1 MGFGSVPRW
10 QKVYESVWRGVQ
22 CTVQSE
28 LRLQIQQ
35 LSKNY
40 KGSYQRAFTF
50 IFSLNYCDNVI
61 YFLWIIDQSGQKLL
75 LMCIKNNNPKD
86 ST

>member
-35 LSKNY
+35 IQQEL
-40 KGSYQRAFTF
+40 
-50 IFSLNYCDNVI
+50 
-61 YFLWIIDQSGQKLL
+61 
-75 LMCIKNNNPKD
+75 
-86 ST
+86 